1 MFAEHLMRE
10 ISVCAV
16 CAAMLLCFYAAVAIA
31 GRENSNALD
40 GKSLLPK
47 ITKI

>member
-10 ISVCAV
+10 NSVCAV
-16 CAAMLLCFYAAVAIA
+16 WAAMLLCFCAAVTRA
-31 GRENSNALD
+31 GRENSNTLD
-40 GKSLLPK
+40 VMSLLPK

>member
-1 MFAEHLMRE
+1 MRE

-16 CAAMLLCFYAAVAIA
+16 WAGGAAMLLCFYAAVARA

-40 GKSLLPK
+40 GMSLF
-47 ITKI
+47 T